1 MSSYNFRL
9 YHDPNRNHKQIV
21 NMYQINKIRKD
32 RNIIA
37 CFLVFLTTLTAIG
50 QNTNTITIGMEHRVQ
65 NVIGTNIFMYK
76 CGFPNEEFKGLPTDT
91 TSFRLYEQAS
101 IVCALVRVDQK
112 SDSYFCVFDINED
125 HDFSNDYHYYFT
137 RKQILDERVFTP
149 QRYANIWIAP
159 RIRLNGVAGH
169 GGTVTSPLAF
179 DELVPMLSV
188 HDFFIGNFDYQGKTY
203 HVCSANNKEEFAVTD
218 SIPANNDELAR
229 KLLQQNLLR
238 KVQFPIIRDNLIF
251 KFIDINFSRQQC
263 RISVTPLTN
272 ATMPTTPYEGFRA
285 PAISAK
291 DIKGKTVKLG
301 SNYTLLDF
309 WGTWC
314 KPCISIIP
322 ELVDI
327 HQRYPKLNLVSVAVE
342 GSMDDL
348 PKLKKLTK
356 ELNMDWTHVC
366 QLHGDTANVASNF
379 DVFSF
384 PTTIIIDPD
393 GKIIYRGSGSNST
406 DKLKAKLREI
416 FRE

>member
-21 NMYQINKIRKD
+21 NMYKIKKD

-37 CFLVFLTTLTAIG
+37 CFLVVLTTLTAIG

-188 HDFFIGNFDYQGKTY
+188 HDFFIGNFDYQGKNY
-203 HVCSANNKEEFAVTD
+203 YVCSAYDKNEYAVTD
-218 SIPANNDELAR
+218 SIPTNNDDFAR
-229 KLLQQNLLR
+229 KLLQNNLLR
-238 KVQFPIIRDNLIF
+238 FPVICGIADSSLQ
-251 KFIDINFSRQQC
+251 S
-263 RISVTPLTN
+263 
-272 ATMPTTPYEGFRA
+272 
-285 PAISAK
+285 
-291 DIKGKTVKLG
+291 KT
-301 SNYTLLDF
+301 
-309 WGTWC
+309 
-314 KPCISIIP
+314 
-322 ELVDI
+322 
-327 HQRYPKLNLVSVAVE
+327 
-342 GSMDDL
+342 
-348 PKLKKLTK
+348 
-356 ELNMDWTHVC
+356 
-366 QLHGDTANVASNF
+366 
-379 DVFSF
+379 
-384 PTTIIIDPD
+384 
-393 GKIIYRGSGSNST
+393 
-406 DKLKAKLREI
+406 
-416 FRE
+416 